1 MAVFQNASGAS
12 NNNFNAGTSGQ
23 TNEFFV
29 PEIFSKKIQNFFRK
43 SSVIEAITN
52 TDYAGEISAF
62 GDTVNIIKE
71 PVITVAAYTRA
82 ASTATQFLTDQEL
95 TLVIDKANSFKFIVD
110 DIEERLSHINFASV
124 GASSAA
130 YTLKDTMDSE
140 VLSAMFAGVSTSS
153 PDHRLGGDGNGS
165 ALASFGSN
173 DPLDMGNVSGELS
186 PLKIMARMARLLDD
200 SQVPEEGR
208 WFVAKPEFYEELADT
223 DSKLMSSDFNQ
234 GDGGVRNGLVASG
247 QIRGFSLYKSSNV
260 PATTGS
266 TATGQCLGGHIS
278 STATAQSILNIETL
292 RDTDTFGDIVRGL
305 HVYGRQ
311 VLRDDAIVKAVYTI
325 D

>member
-82 ASTATQFLTDQEL
+82 ASTSKQFLTDQEL

-140 VLSAMFAGVSTSS
+140 VLSTMFAGVSTSS

-165 ALASFGSN
+165 AIASFSAN

-247 QIRGFSLYKSSNV
+247 QIRGFSMYKSSNV
-260 PATTGS
+260 PATTN
-266 TATGQCLGGHIS
+266 ATGQCLGGHIS

-311 VLRDDAIVKAVYTI
+311 VLRDDAIVKAIYTI

>member
-1 MAVFQNASGAS
+1 MAVFQNAGGAA
-12 NNNFNAGTSGQ
+12 NNNFNAGTAGQ
-23 TNEFFV
+23 TGEFFV

-52 TDYAGEISAF
+52 TDYAGEIAAF
-62 GDTVNIIKE
+62 GDTVKIIKE
-71 PVITVAAYTRA
+71 PSITVAAYTRA
-82 ASTATQFLTDQEL
+82 ASTTKQYLSDQEL
-95 TLVIDKANSFKFIVD
+95 TLVINKANSFKFIVD
-110 DIEERLSHINFASV
+110 DIEEKLSHVNWASI

-140 VLSAMFAGVSTSS
+140 VLTAMFAGVASS
-153 PDHRLGGDGNGS
+153 PDHTLGGDGSGS
-165 ALASFGSN
+165 AQTTFGTA
-173 DPLDMGNVSGELS
+173 DPIDMGNGSSEVS
-186 PLKIMARMARLLDD
+186 PLAIMARMARMLDD
-200 SQVPEEGR
+200 SQVPEDGR
-208 WFVAKPEFYEELADT
+208 WFVAKPEFYEELAGT
-223 DSKLMSSDFNQ
+223 DSKLMSSDYNQ

-247 QIRGFSLYKSSNV
+247 SIRGFKMYKSSNV
-260 PATTGS
+260 PATTN
-266 TATGQCLGGHIS
+266 ATGQCLGGHVS

-311 VLRDDAIVKAVYTI
+311 VLRDDALIKAIYTI

>member
-1 MAVFQNASGAS
+1 MAVFQNATNS
-12 NNNFNAGTSGQ
+12 NLSNFDTTSGQ

-52 TDYAGEISAF
+52 TDYAGEIAAF
-62 GDTVNIIKE
+62 GDTVKIIKE
-71 PVITVAAYTRA
+71 PEITVAAYTRA
-82 ASTATQFLTDQEL
+82 ASTTKQYLTDQEL

-110 DIEERLSHINFASV
+110 DIEEKLSHINFASV

-130 YTLKDTMDSE
+130 YTLKNTMDAE
-140 VLSAMFAGVSTSS
+140 VLTAMFAGVSTSG
-153 PDHRLGGDGNGS
+153 PDHQLGGDTANAASGS
-165 ALASFGSN
+165 LATT
-173 DPLDMGNVSGELS
+173 DPIDMGHATNEAT
-186 PLKIMARMARLLDD
+186 PLAIMARMARLLDD
-200 SQVPEEGR
+200 SQVPEDQR
-208 WFVAKPEFYEELADT
+208 WFVAKPEFYEELAST
-223 DSKLMSSDFNQ
+223 DSKLMTSDFNQ

-247 QIRGFSLYKSSNV
+247 SIRGFQMYKSSNV
-260 PATTGS
+260 PATTN
-266 TATGQCLGGHIS
+266 ATGQCLAGHMS

-311 VLRDDAIVKAVYTI
+311 VLRDDALVKAIYTI

>member
-1 MAVFQNASGAS
+1 MAVFQNASNS
-12 NNNFNAGTSGQ
+12 NLSNFDTTSGQ

-52 TDYAGEISAF
+52 TDYAGEIAAF
-62 GDTVNIIKE
+62 GDTVKIIKE
-71 PVITVAAYTRA
+71 PEITVAAYTRA
-82 ASTATQFLTDQEL
+82 ASTTKQYLTDQEL

-110 DIEERLSHINFASV
+110 DIEEKLSHINFASV

-130 YTLKDTMDSE
+130 YTLKNTMDSE
-140 VLSAMFAGVSTSS
+140 VLTAMFAGVSTSA
-153 PDHRLGGDGNGS
+153 PDHQLGGDTANAAAGS
-165 ALASFGSN
+165 LATT
-173 DPLDMGNVSGELS
+173 DPIDMGHASGEVT
-186 PLKIMARMARLLDD
+186 PLAIMARMARLLDD
-200 SQVPEEGR
+200 SQVPEDQR
-208 WFVAKPEFYEELADT
+208 WFVAKPEFYEELAAT

-247 QIRGFSLYKSSNV
+247 SIRGFSMYKSSNI
-260 PATTGS
+260 PATS
-266 TATGQCLGGHIS
+266 NATGQCLAGHMS

-311 VLRDDAIVKAVYTI
+311 VLRDDALVKAIYTI

>member
-1 MAVFQNASGAS
+1 MAVFQNASGGA

-52 TDYAGEISAF
+52 TDYAGEIAAF
-62 GDTVNIIKE
+62 GDTVKIIKE
-71 PVITVAAYTRA
+71 PEITVAAYTRA
-82 ASTATQFLTDQEL
+82 ASTTKQYLTDQEL

-110 DIEERLSHINFASV
+110 DIEEKLSHINFASV

-130 YTLKDTMDSE
+130 YTLKNTMDAE

-153 PDHRLGGDGNGS
+153 PDHQLGGDTANAAAASLTTTDPIDMGNGS
-165 ALASFGSN
+165 SE
-173 DPLDMGNVSGELS
+173 VS
-186 PLKIMARMARLLDD
+186 PLAIMARMARLLDD
-200 SQVPEEGR
+200 SSVPEDQR
-208 WFVAKPEFYEELADT
+208 WFVAKPEFYEELAST
-223 DSKLMSSDFNQ
+223 DSKLMTSDFNQ

-247 QIRGFSLYKSSNV
+247 SIRGFQMYKSSNV
-260 PATTGS
+260 PATTN
-266 TATGQCLGGHIS
+266 ATGQCLAGHMS

-311 VLRDDAIVKAVYTI
+311 VLRDDALVKAVYTI

>member
-1 MAVFQNASGAS
+1 MAVFQNAVNS
-12 NNNFNAGTSGQ
+12 NLSNFDTTSGQ

-52 TDYAGEISAF
+52 TDYAGEIAAF
-62 GDTVNIIKE
+62 GDTVKIIKE
-71 PVITVAAYTRA
+71 PEITVAAYTRA
-82 ASTATQFLTDQEL
+82 ASTTKQYLTDQEL

-110 DIEERLSHINFASV
+110 DIEEKLSHINFASV

-130 YTLKDTMDSE
+130 YTLKNTMDSE
-140 VLSAMFAGVSTSS
+140 VLTAMFAGVSTSA
-153 PDHRLGGDGNGS
+153 PDHQLGGDTANAAAGS
-165 ALASFGSN
+165 LATT
-173 DPLDMGNVSGELS
+173 DPIDMGHASGEVT
-186 PLKIMARMARLLDD
+186 PLAIMARMARLLDD
-200 SQVPEEGR
+200 SQVPEDQR
-208 WFVAKPEFYEELADT
+208 WFVAKPEFYEELAAT

-247 QIRGFSLYKSSNV
+247 SIRGFQMYKSSNI
-260 PATTGS
+260 PATS
-266 TATGQCLGGHIS
+266 NATGQCMAGHMS

-311 VLRDDAIVKAVYTI
+311 VLRDDALVKAIYTI

>member
-1 MAVFQNASGAS
+1 MAVFQNASGGA

-52 TDYAGEISAF
+52 TDYAGEIAAF

-71 PVITVAAYTRA
+71 PTITVAAYTRA
-82 ASTATQFLTDQEL
+82 SSTTKQYLSDQEL

-110 DIEERLSHINFASV
+110 DIEEKLSHINFASV

-140 VLSAMFAGVSTSS
+140 VLTAMFAGVSTST
-153 PDHRLGGDGNGS
+153 PDHQLGGDGTGS
-165 ALASFGSN
+165 AIANFTSG
-173 DPLDMGNVSGELS
+173 DPIDMGNGSSELS

-247 QIRGFSLYKSSNV
+247 QIRGFSMYKSSNI
-260 PATTGS
+260 PDTTN
-266 TATGQCLGGHIS
+266 ATGQCLGGHIS

-311 VLRDDAIVKAVYTI
+311 VLRDDALVKAIYTI

>member
-1 MAVFQNASGAS
+1 MAVFQNASGGAI
-12 NNNFNAGTSGQ
+12 NNFNAGTSGQ

-82 ASTATQFLTDQEL
+82 ASTSKQFLTDQEL

-140 VLSAMFAGVSTSS
+140 VLSTMFAGVSTSS

-165 ALASFGSN
+165 AIASFSAN

-247 QIRGFSLYKSSNV
+247 QIRGFSMYKSSNV

>member
-1 MAVFQNASGAS
+1 MAVFQNASGAA
-12 NNNFNAGTSGQ
+12 NNNFNATTTGQ

-52 TDYAGEISAF
+52 TDYAGEIAAF
-62 GDTVNIIKE
+62 GDTVKIIKE
-71 PVITVAAYTRA
+71 PEITVAAYTRA
-82 ASTATQFLTDQEL
+82 ASTTKQYLTDQEL

-110 DIEERLSHINFASV
+110 DIEEKLSHINFASV

-130 YTLKDTMDSE
+130 YTLKNTMDAE
-140 VLSAMFAGVSTSS
+140 VLSAMFAGVSTST
-153 PDHRLGGDGNGS
+153 PDHVLGGDGTGS
-165 ALASFGSN
+165 AVANMTSG
-173 DPLDMGNVSGELS
+173 DPIDMGNGGSEIS
-186 PLKIMARMARLLDD
+186 PLAIMARMARLLDD
-200 SQVPEEGR
+200 SQVPEDQR
-208 WFVAKPEFYEELADT
+208 WFVAKPEFYEELAST

-247 QIRGFSLYKSSNV
+247 SIRGFQMYKSSNV
-260 PATTGS
+260 PATTN
-266 TATGQCLGGHIS
+266 ATGQCLAGHMS

-311 VLRDDAIVKAVYTI
+311 VLRDDALIKAIHTI

>member
-1 MAVFQNASGAS
+1 MAVFQNATNS
-12 NNNFNAGTSGQ
+12 NLSNFDTTSGQ

-52 TDYAGEISAF
+52 TDYAGEIAAF
-62 GDTVNIIKE
+62 GDTVKIIKE
-71 PVITVAAYTRA
+71 PEITVAAYTRA
-82 ASTATQFLTDQEL
+82 ASTTKQYLTDQEL

-110 DIEERLSHINFASV
+110 DIEEKLSHINFASV

-130 YTLKDTMDSE
+130 YTLKNTMDSE
-140 VLSAMFAGVSTSS
+140 VLTAMFAGVSTSG
-153 PDHRLGGDGNGS
+153 PDHQLGGDTANAASGS
-165 ALASFGSN
+165 LATT
-173 DPLDMGNVSGELS
+173 DPIDMGHASGEAT
-186 PLKIMARMARLLDD
+186 PLAIMARMARLLDD
-200 SQVPEEGR
+200 SQVPEDQR
-208 WFVAKPEFYEELADT
+208 WFVAKPEFYEELAST
-223 DSKLMSSDFNQ
+223 DSKLMTSDFNQ

-247 QIRGFSLYKSSNV
+247 SIRGFSMYKSSNI
-260 PATTGS
+260 PATTN
-266 TATGQCLGGHIS
+266 ATGQCLAGHMS

-311 VLRDDAIVKAVYTI
+311 VLRDDALVKAIYTI

>member
-1 MAVFQNASGAS
+1 MAVFQNAGGAA

-52 TDYAGEISAF
+52 TDYAGEIAAF

-71 PVITVAAYTRA
+71 PTITVAAYTRA
-82 ASTATQFLTDQEL
+82 ASTTKQFLSDQEL

-110 DIEERLSHINFASV
+110 DIEEKLSHINFASV

-140 VLSAMFAGVSTSS
+140 VLTAMFAGVSTSA
-153 PDHRLGGDGNGS
+153 PDHQLGGDTSNS
-165 ALASFGSN
+165 AAASLATT
-173 DPLDMGNVSGELS
+173 DPIDMGNGGSEVS

-200 SQVPEEGR
+200 SSVPEEGR

-247 QIRGFSLYKSSNV
+247 QIRGFSMYKSSNV
-260 PATTGS
+260 PATS
-266 TATGQCLGGHIS
+266 NATGQCLGGHIS

-311 VLRDDAIVKAVYTI
+311 VLRDDALVKAIYTI

>member
-1 MAVFQNASGAS
+1 MAVFQNASGGA

-52 TDYAGEISAF
+52 TDYAGEIAAF

-71 PVITVAAYTRA
+71 PTITVAAYTRA
-82 ASTATQFLTDQEL
+82 ASTSKQFLSDQEL

-110 DIEERLSHINFASV
+110 DIEEKLSHINFASV

-140 VLSAMFAGVSTSS
+140 VLTAMFAGVSTST
-153 PDHRLGGDGNGS
+153 PDHQLGGDGTGS
-165 ALASFGSN
+165 AIANFTSG
-173 DPLDMGNVSGELS
+173 DPIDMGNGSSELS

-247 QIRGFSLYKSSNV
+247 QIRGFSMYKSSNV
-260 PATTGS
+260 PATVN
-266 TATGQCLGGHIS
+266 ATGQCLGGHIS

-311 VLRDDAIVKAVYTI
+311 VLRDDALVKAIYTI

>member
-1 MAVFQNASGAS
+1 MAVFQNASGGA

-52 TDYAGEISAF
+52 TDYAGEIAAF
-62 GDTVNIIKE
+62 GDTVKIIKE
-71 PVITVAAYTRA
+71 PEITVAAYTRA
-82 ASTATQFLTDQEL
+82 ASTTKQYLTDQEL

-110 DIEERLSHINFASV
+110 DIEEELSHINFASV

-130 YTLKDTMDSE
+130 YTLKNTMDAE
-140 VLSAMFAGVSTSS
+140 VLSAMFAGVSTAT
-153 PDHRLGGDGNGS
+153 PDHRLGGDGNGAAS
-165 ALASFGSN
+165 ASFGSN
-173 DPLDMGNVSGELS
+173 DPLDMGHASGELT
-186 PLKIMARMARLLDD
+186 PLAIMARMARLLDD
-200 SQVPEEGR
+200 SQVPEDQR
-208 WFVAKPEFYEELADT
+208 WFVAKPEFYEELAST
-223 DSKLMSSDFNQ
+223 DSKLMTSDFNQ

-247 QIRGFSLYKSSNV
+247 SIRGFQMYKSSNV
-260 PATTGS
+260 PATTN
-266 TATGQCLGGHIS
+266 ATGQCLAGHMS

-311 VLRDDAIVKAVYTI
+311 VLRDDALIKAIYTI

>member
-1 MAVFQNASGAS
+1 MAVFQNASGGA

-82 ASTATQFLTDQEL
+82 ASTSKQFLTDQEL

-140 VLSAMFAGVSTSS
+140 VLSAMFSGVSTST
-153 PDHRLGGDGNGS
+153 PDHQLGGDGTGS
-165 ALASFGSN
+165 AIANFTSG
-173 DPLDMGNVSGELS
+173 DPIDMGNGSSELS

-247 QIRGFSLYKSSNV
+247 QIRGFSMYKSSNV
-260 PATTGS
+260 PATS
-266 TATGQCLGGHIS
+266 NATGQCLGGHIS

-311 VLRDDAIVKAVYTI
+311 VLRDDALVKAIYTI

>member
-1 MAVFQNASGAS
+1 MAVFQNSGGAA

-52 TDYAGEISAF
+52 TDYAGEIAAF

-71 PVITVAAYTRA
+71 PTITVAAYTRA
-82 ASTATQFLTDQEL
+82 ASTSKQFLTDQEL

-110 DIEERLSHINFASV
+110 DIEEKLSHINFASV

-140 VLSAMFAGVSTSS
+140 VLSTMFAGVSTSA
-153 PDHRLGGDGNGS
+153 PDHQLGGDGNGS
-165 ALASFGSN
+165 AVANFSSG
-173 DPLDMGNVSGELS
+173 DPIDMGNGGSELS

-247 QIRGFSLYKSSNV
+247 QIRGFSMYKSSNV
-260 PATTGS
+260 PAVSGTNS
-266 TATGQCLGGHIS
+266 TGQCLGGHIS

-311 VLRDDAIVKAVYTI
+311 VLRDDAIVKAVYAI

>member
-1 MAVFQNASGAS
+1 MAVFQNASGGA

-82 ASTATQFLTDQEL
+82 ASTSKQFLTDQEL

-140 VLSAMFAGVSTSS
+140 VLSTMFAGVSTSS

-165 ALASFGSN
+165 ALASFSAN

-186 PLKIMARMARLLDD
+186 PLKIMARLARLLDD

-247 QIRGFSLYKSSNV
+247 QIRGFSMYKSSNV
-260 PATTGS
+260 PATTN
-266 TATGQCLGGHIS
+266 ATGQCLGGHIS

>member
-1 MAVFQNASGAS
+1 MAVFQNASGGA

-82 ASTATQFLTDQEL
+82 ASTTKQFLTDQEL

-247 QIRGFSLYKSSNV
+247 QIRGFSMYKSSNV
-260 PATTGS
+260 PATTN
-266 TATGQCLGGHIS
+266 ATGQCLGGHIS

-311 VLRDDAIVKAVYTI
+311 VLRDDAIVKAIYTI

>member
-1 MAVFQNASGAS
+1 MAVFQNAGGAA

-52 TDYAGEISAF
+52 TDYAGEIAAF
-62 GDTVNIIKE
+62 GDTVKIIKE
-71 PVITVAAYTRA
+71 PEITVAAYTRA
-82 ASTATQFLTDQEL
+82 ASTSKQYLTDQEL

-110 DIEERLSHINFASV
+110 DIEEKLSHINFASV

-130 YTLKDTMDSE
+130 YTLKNTMDAE
-140 VLSAMFAGVSTSS
+140 VLTAMFAGVAST
-153 PDHRLGGDGNGS
+153 PDHILGGDGSGS
-165 ALASFGSN
+165 ASTTFQQAN
-173 DPLDMGNVSGELS
+173 PLDMGNGGSELS
-186 PLKIMARMARLLDD
+186 PLAIMARMARLLDD

-208 WFVAKPEFYEELADT
+208 WFVAKPEFYEELAST
-223 DSKLMSSDFNQ
+223 DSKLMTSDFNQ

-247 QIRGFSLYKSSNV
+247 SIRGFQMYKSSNV
-260 PATTGS
+260 PATVGS
-266 TATGQCLGGHIS
+266 TATGQCLAGHIS

-311 VLRDDAIVKAVYTI
+311 VLRDDAMVKAVYTI
-325 D
+325 A

>member
-1 MAVFQNASGAS
+1 MAVFQNASGAA
-12 NNNFNAGTSGQ
+12 NNNFNASTSGQ

-52 TDYAGEISAF
+52 TDYAGEIAAF
-62 GDTVNIIKE
+62 GDTVKIIKE
-71 PVITVAAYTRA
+71 PTITVAAYTRA
-82 ASTATQFLTDQEL
+82 ASTTKQYLTDQEL

-110 DIEERLSHINFASV
+110 DIEEKLSHINFASV

-140 VLSAMFAGVSTSS
+140 VLTAMFAGVTTSA
-153 PDHRLGGDGNGS
+153 PDHQLGGDTASSAAASLATTDPIDMGNGS
-165 ALASFGSN
+165 SE
-173 DPLDMGNVSGELS
+173 VS

-247 QIRGFSLYKSSNV
+247 QIRGFSMYKSSNI
-260 PATTGS
+260 PTTS
-266 TATGQCLGGHIS
+266 NATGQCLGGHIS

-311 VLRDDAIVKAVYTI
+311 VLRDDALVKAIYTI

>member
-1 MAVFQNASGAS
+1 MGTLHYSGDSSAS
-12 NNNFNAGTSGQ
+12 NFNVSTAGQ
-23 TNEFFV
+23 TNEFWV

-62 GDTVNIIKE
+62 GDTVKIIKE
-71 PVITVAAYTRA
+71 PSVTVAAYTRA
-82 ASTATQFLTDQEL
+82 ATTTKQYLGDQEV
-95 TLVIDKANSFKFIVD
+95 TLVIDKANSFKFIID
-110 DIEERLSHINFASV
+110 DIEERMSHVNWASV

-140 VLSAMFAGVSTSS
+140 VIAAMFSGVSSSS
-153 PDHRLGGDGNGS
+153 PDHVIGADS
-165 ALASFGSN
+165 ATANAGLSIANDAIDVGFGTGEITPLA
-173 DPLDMGNVSGELS
+173 V
-186 PLKIMARMARLLDD
+186 MARFSRLLDEAN
-200 SQVPEEGR
+200 VPEEGR
-208 WFVAKPEFYEELADT
+208 WFLASPQWYEELANES
-223 DSKLMSSDFNQ
+223 SKLMTSDFNQ

-247 QIRGFSLYKSSNV
+247 MIRGFKMYKSNNIADVSN
-260 PATTGS
+260 AT
-266 TATGQCLGGHIS
+266 AKIICGHIS

-292 RDTDTFGDIVRGL
+292 RDHDTFGDIVRGL

-311 VLRDDAIVKAVYTI
+311 VLRDNALAAAFYII

>member
-1 MAVFQNASGAS
+1 MAVFQNASGGA

-52 TDYAGEISAF
+52 TDYAGEIAAF

-71 PVITVAAYTRA
+71 PTITVAAYTRA
-82 ASTATQFLTDQEL
+82 ASTSKQFLSDQEL

-110 DIEERLSHINFASV
+110 DIEEKLSHINFASV

-130 YTLKDTMDSE
+130 YTLKDTMDAE
-140 VLSAMFAGVSTSS
+140 VLSAMFAGVSTSA
-153 PDHRLGGDGNGS
+153 PDHRLGGDGNG
-165 ALASFGSN
+165 AAGTSFSSN
-173 DPLDMGNVSGELS
+173 DPLDMGNGGSELS

-223 DSKLMSSDFNQ
+223 
-234 GDGGVRNGLVASG
+234 
-247 QIRGFSLYKSSNV
+247 
-260 PATTGS
+260 
-266 TATGQCLGGHIS
+266 
-278 STATAQSILNIETL
+278 
-292 RDTDTFGDIVRGL
+292 GDIVRGL

>member
-1 MAVFQNASGAS
+1 MAVFQNASGGA

-82 ASTATQFLTDQEL
+82 ASTSKQFLTDQEL

-140 VLSAMFAGVSTSS
+140 VLSTMFAGVSTSS

-165 ALASFGSN
+165 AIASFSAN

-247 QIRGFSLYKSSNV
+247 QIRGFSMYKSSNV
-260 PATTGS
+260 PATTN
-266 TATGQCLGGHIS
+266 ATGQCLGGHIS

-292 RDTDTFGDIVRGL
+292 IDTDTFGDIVRGL

>member
-82 ASTATQFLTDQEL
+82 ASTSKQFLTDQEL

-140 VLSAMFAGVSTSS
+140 VLSAMFSGVSTSS
-153 PDHRLGGDGNGS
+153 PDHQLGGDGTGS
-165 ALASFGSN
+165 AIANFTSG
-173 DPLDMGNVSGELS
+173 DPIDMGNGSSELS

-247 QIRGFSLYKSSNV
+247 QIRGFSMYKSSNV
-260 PATTGS
+260 PATTN
-266 TATGQCLGGHIS
+266 ATGQCLGGHIS

-311 VLRDDAIVKAVYTI
+311 VLRDDAIVKAIYTI

>member
-1 MAVFQNASGAS
+1 MAVFQNASGGA

-52 TDYAGEISAF
+52 TDYAGEIAAF
-62 GDTVNIIKE
+62 GDTVKIIKE
-71 PVITVAAYTRA
+71 PEITVAAYTRA
-82 ASTATQFLTDQEL
+82 ASTSKQYLTDQEL

-110 DIEERLSHINFASV
+110 DIEEKLSHINFASV

-130 YTLKDTMDSE
+130 YTLKNTMDAE
-140 VLSAMFAGVSTSS
+140 VLSAMFAGVSTST
-153 PDHRLGGDGNGS
+153 PDHVLGGDGTGS
-165 ALASFGSN
+165 AVANMTSG
-173 DPLDMGNVSGELS
+173 DPIDMGNGGSEIS
-186 PLKIMARMARLLDD
+186 PLAIMARMARLLDD
-200 SQVPEEGR
+200 SQVPEDQR
-208 WFVAKPEFYEELADT
+208 WFVAKPEFYEELAST
-223 DSKLMSSDFNQ
+223 DSKLMTSDFNQ

-247 QIRGFSLYKSSNV
+247 SIRGFQMYKSSNV
-260 PATTGS
+260 PATTN
-266 TATGQCLGGHIS
+266 ATGQCLAGHMS

-311 VLRDDAIVKAVYTI
+311 VLRDDALVKAIYTI

>member
-1 MAVFQNASGAS
+1 MAVFQNSGGAA
-12 NNNFNAGTSGQ
+12 NNNFNASTSGQ

-52 TDYAGEISAF
+52 TDYAGEIAAF
-62 GDTVNIIKE
+62 GDTVKIIKE
-71 PVITVAAYTRA
+71 PEITVAAYTRA
-82 ASTATQFLTDQEL
+82 ASTTKQYLTDQEL

-110 DIEERLSHINFASV
+110 DIEEKLSHINFASV

-130 YTLKDTMDSE
+130 YTLKNTMDAE
-140 VLSAMFAGVSTSS
+140 VLSAMFAGVSTST
-153 PDHRLGGDGNGS
+153 PDHVLGGDGTVS
-165 ALASFGSN
+165 AVANMTSG
-173 DPLDMGNVSGELS
+173 DPIDMGNGGSEIS
-186 PLKIMARMARLLDD
+186 PLAIMARMARLLDD
-200 SQVPEEGR
+200 SQVPEDQR
-208 WFVAKPEFYEELADT
+208 WFVAKPEFYEELAAT

-247 QIRGFSLYKSSNV
+247 SIRGFSMYKSSNV
-260 PATTGS
+260 PATTN
-266 TATGQCLGGHIS
+266 ATGQCLAGHMS

-311 VLRDDAIVKAVYTI
+311 VLRDDALVKAIYTI

>member
-1 MAVFQNASGAS
+1 MAVFQNASGAA
-12 NNNFNAGTSGQ
+12 NNNFNATTTGQ

-52 TDYAGEISAF
+52 TDYAGEIAAF
-62 GDTVNIIKE
+62 GDTVKIIKE
-71 PVITVAAYTRA
+71 PEITVAAYTRA
-82 ASTATQFLTDQEL
+82 ASTTKQYLTDQEL

-110 DIEERLSHINFASV
+110 DIEEKLSHINFASV

-130 YTLKDTMDSE
+130 YTLKNTMDAE
-140 VLSAMFAGVSTSS
+140 VLSAMFAGVSTST
-153 PDHRLGGDGNGS
+153 PDHVLGGDGTGS
-165 ALASFGSN
+165 AVANMTSR
-173 DPLDMGNVSGELS
+173 DPIDMGNGGSEIS
-186 PLKIMARMARLLDD
+186 PLAIMARMARLLDD
-200 SQVPEEGR
+200 SQVPEDQR
-208 WFVAKPEFYEELADT
+208 WFVAKPEFYEELAST

-247 QIRGFSLYKSSNV
+247 SIRGFQMYKSSNV
-260 PATTGS
+260 PATTN
-266 TATGQCLGGHIS
+266 ATGQCLAGHMS

>member
-1 MAVFQNASGAS
+1 MAVFQNASGGA

-82 ASTATQFLTDQEL
+82 ASTSKQFLTDQEL

-140 VLSAMFAGVSTSS
+140 VLSTMFAGVSTSS

-165 ALASFGSN
+165 ALASFSAN

-247 QIRGFSLYKSSNV
+247 QIRGFSMYKSSNV

-266 TATGQCLGGHIS
+266 TATGQCLGGHMS

>member
-82 ASTATQFLTDQEL
+82 ASTTKQFLTDQEL

-110 DIEERLSHINFASV
+110 DIEERLSHVNFASV

-140 VLSAMFAGVSTSS
+140 VLTTMFAGVSTSS

-165 ALASFGSN
+165 VSTSFGTN
-173 DPLDMGNVSGELS
+173 DPLDMGNGSSELS

-260 PATTGS
+260 PAVTGTNS
-266 TATGQCLGGHIS
+266 TGQCLGGHMS

-311 VLRDDAIVKAVYTI
+311 VLRDDAIIKAVYAI

>member
-1 MAVFQNASGAS
+1 MAVFQNATNS
-12 NNNFNAGTSGQ
+12 NLSNFDTTSGQ

-52 TDYAGEISAF
+52 TDYAGEIAAF
-62 GDTVNIIKE
+62 GDTVKIIKE
-71 PVITVAAYTRA
+71 PEITVAAYTRA
-82 ASTATQFLTDQEL
+82 ASTTKQYLTDQEL

-110 DIEERLSHINFASV
+110 DIEEKLSHINFASV

-130 YTLKDTMDSE
+130 YTLKNTMDAE
-140 VLSAMFAGVSTSS
+140 VLTAMFAGVSTSG
-153 PDHRLGGDGNGS
+153 PDHQLGGDTANAASGS
-165 ALASFGSN
+165 LATT
-173 DPLDMGNVSGELS
+173 DPIDMGHATNEAT
-186 PLKIMARMARLLDD
+186 PLAIMARMARLLDD
-200 SQVPEEGR
+200 SQVPEDQR
-208 WFVAKPEFYEELADT
+208 WFVAKPEFYEELAST
-223 DSKLMSSDFNQ
+223 DSKLMTSDFNQ

-247 QIRGFSLYKSSNV
+247 SIRGFSMYKSSNI
-260 PATTGS
+260 PATS
-266 TATGQCLGGHIS
+266 NATGQCLAGHMS

-311 VLRDDAIVKAVYTI
+311 VLRDDALVKAIYTI

>member
-1 MAVFQNASGAS
+1 MAVFQNSGGAA

-52 TDYAGEISAF
+52 TDYAGEIAAF

-71 PVITVAAYTRA
+71 PTITVAAYTRA
-82 ASTATQFLTDQEL
+82 ASTSKQFLSDQEL

-110 DIEERLSHINFASV
+110 DIEEKLSHINFASV

-140 VLSAMFAGVSTSS
+140 VLSTMFAGVSTST
-153 PDHRLGGDGNGS
+153 PDHQLGGDGNGS
-165 ALASFGSN
+165 AVANFSSG
-173 DPLDMGNVSGELS
+173 DPIDMGNGGSELS
-186 PLKIMARMARLLDD
+186 PLKVMARMARLLDD

-247 QIRGFSLYKSSNV
+247 QIRGFSMYKSSNV
-260 PATTGS
+260 PAVSGTNS
-266 TATGQCLGGHIS
+266 TGQCLGGHIS

-311 VLRDDAIVKAVYTI
+311 VLRDDAIVKAVYAI

>member
-1 MAVFQNASGAS
+1 MAVFQNASGGA

-82 ASTATQFLTDQEL
+82 ASTSKQFLTDQEL

-140 VLSAMFAGVSTSS
+140 VLSAMFSGVSTST
-153 PDHRLGGDGNGS
+153 PDHQLGGDGTGS
-165 ALASFGSN
+165 AIANFTSG
-173 DPLDMGNVSGELS
+173 DPIDMGNGSSELS

-247 QIRGFSLYKSSNV
+247 QIRGFSMYKSSNV
-260 PATTGS
+260 PATTN
-266 TATGQCLGGHIS
+266 ATGQCLGGHIS

>member
-1 MAVFQNASGAS
+1 MAVFQNASGGA

-52 TDYAGEISAF
+52 TDYAGEIAAF
-62 GDTVNIIKE
+62 GDTVKIIKE
-71 PVITVAAYTRA
+71 PEITVAAYTRA
-82 ASTATQFLTDQEL
+82 ASTTKQYLTDQEL

-110 DIEERLSHINFASV
+110 DIEEKLSHINFASV

-130 YTLKDTMDSE
+130 YTLKNTMDAE
-140 VLSAMFAGVSTSS
+140 VLSAMFAGVSTSA
-153 PDHRLGGDGNGS
+153 PDHRLGGDGNGAAS
-165 ALASFGSN
+165 ASFGAN
-173 DPLDMGNVSGELS
+173 DPLDMGYASGELT
-186 PLKIMARMARLLDD
+186 PLSIMARMARLLDD
-200 SQVPEEGR
+200 SSVPEDQR
-208 WFVAKPEFYEELADT
+208 WFVAKPEFYEELAAE

-247 QIRGFSLYKSSNV
+247 SIRGFQMYKSSNV
-260 PATTGS
+260 PATTGN
-266 TATGQCLGGHIS
+266 TATGQCLAGHIS